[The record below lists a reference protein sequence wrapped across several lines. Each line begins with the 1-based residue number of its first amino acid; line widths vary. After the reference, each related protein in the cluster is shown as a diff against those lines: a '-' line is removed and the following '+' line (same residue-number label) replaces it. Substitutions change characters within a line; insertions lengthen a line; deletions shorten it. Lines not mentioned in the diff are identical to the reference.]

1 MTFRNT
7 FAKLTVTV
15 GGLTVGVT
23 QPLHQIATEPRPRAR
38 GGKFA
43 LSRQVGCRNRGPLDD
58 DGDRKG
64 GKEGRKEG
72 EGVGKEGEKKFGH
85 HRQTCSA

>member
-7 FAKLTVTV
+7 SVKLTVTV

-23 QPLHQIATEPRPRAR
+23 QPLHQIATEPRARAR

-58 DGDRKG
+58 DGDG
-64 GKEGRKEG
+64 EGRKEG
-72 EGVGKEGEKKFGH
+72 EGVGKEGENSLGIIV
-85 HRQTCSA
+85 RPVPLN